1 MRLVL
6 VHTHAQLRE
15 LWRYPAFAV
24 PTLLLPALF
33 FLIFVVPRLE
43 AARANAFMAFYAAF
57 AVLGI
62 AFFQF
67 GVGIANERA
76 SPWELFLRVLPVS
89 VAARFAARI
98 VAALAFASAAAA
110 LVVVVALLTTPAAL
124 SAGRWAA
131 LAAVLASGAV
141 PCALLGIAIGYWA
154 PPRAAL
160 PLANLLYLLLAYA
173 GGLWTGF
180 AALPGAV
187 EHVSPFLPTRQW
199 AEALEAAV
207 DGRAWPPAAAAALAV
222 YTLGFG
228 MLALAGYRRDEGE
241 RFV

>member
-1 MRLVL
+1 VL
-6 VHTHAQLRE
+6 VHARAQLRE

-24 PTLLLPALF
+24 PTLVLPALF
-33 FLIFVVPRLE
+33 FLIFVVPRVRPE
-43 AARANAFMAFYAAF
+43 RANAFMAFYAAF
-57 AVLGI
+57 GVLGI

-67 GVGIANERA
+67 GVGIANERVL
-76 SPWELFLRVLPVS
+76 PWELFLRVLPVS
-89 VAARFAARI
+89 AFARFAARL
-98 VAALAFASAAAA
+98 VAALAFASAATALVLAVALLTTSAALPVADWAA
-110 LVVVVALLTTPAAL
+110 LVVVLAL
-124 SAGRWAA
+124 
-131 LAAVLASGAV
+131 GAV

-180 AALPGAV
+180 GALPSAV

-207 DGRAWPPAAAAALAV
+207 AGRGWPPGAAVAWIV
-222 YTLGFG
+222 YTLAFG
-228 MLALAGYRRDEGE
+228 ALARAGYRRDEGA
-241 RFV
+241 RFR